1 MDTTKKIINSK
12 AKHKMLSVVASS
24 NQVSWAPPG
33 PHRSKHPPL
42 KPKPSDELD
51 DISGTPGYQTDNQP
65 KHSTYKAAQNR
76 KQSKALS
83 F

>member
-1 MDTTKKIINSK
+1 
-12 AKHKMLSVVASS
+12 MLSVVVRS

-42 KPKPSDELD
+42 KPKPSDELE

-65 KHSTYKAAQNR
+65 KHRTHKAAQNI
-76 KQSKALS
+76 KQIKAKLGL
-83 F
+83 FNKKQYAPKPEGF